1 MVGNVGPA
9 FGALGPTA
17 NCGFLPAG
25 VKAWYCLAMLAGRLE
40 IYTLIIF
47 VLACV
52 RRCSFRANLTR
63 GRTDLVS
70 GSR

>member
-17 NCGFLPAG
+17 NCGMLPAG

-40 IYTLIIF
+40 IYTFIIF
-47 VLACV
+47 ILTLF
-52 RRCSFRANLTR
+52 RRN
-63 GRTDLVS
+63 GRTGD
-70 GSR
+70 RP